1 MYTTFNTIEMLEKVD
16 AEIYSM
22 YETCIA
28 WINSDADETTNSSVF
43 RTKSEKE
50 INDFAF
56 YCDGVIRTLEM
67 MKINVDKQR
76 NLIGTLIE
84 RAEKHMN
91 KYL

>member
-1 MYTTFNTIEMLEKVD
+1 MYTTFDTIEMLGLVN
-16 AEIYSM
+16 AEIRSM

-28 WINSDADETTNSSVF
+28 WIDSDADEATNTSVF

-67 MKINVDKQR
+67 MKINVDEQR
-76 NLIGTLIE
+76 NLIGNLIE
-84 RAEKHMN
+84 RAERHIN

>member
-1 MYTTFNTIEMLEKVD
+1 MYTTFDTIVMLGLVN
-16 AEIYSM
+16 AEIRNM

-28 WINSDADETTNSSVF
+28 WIDSDADETTNSSVF

-67 MKINVDKQR
+67 MKINVDEQR
-76 NLIGTLIE
+76 NLIGNLIE
-84 RAEKHMN
+84 RAEQHMN